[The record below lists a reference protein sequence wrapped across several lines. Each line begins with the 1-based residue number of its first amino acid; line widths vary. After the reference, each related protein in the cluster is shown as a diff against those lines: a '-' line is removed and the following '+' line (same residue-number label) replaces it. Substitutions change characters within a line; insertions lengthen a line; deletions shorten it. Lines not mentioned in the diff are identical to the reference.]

1 LKRYF
6 GIVNI
11 SELSKNGRLV
21 MLKEF
26 IIASFQAHFD
36 GKNILAIK
44 VLDSMTKKL
53 LILSR
58 NGKNIANVL
67 NVSLNSS
74 FVSSVIF
81 ISLVKFY

>member
-1 LKRYF
+1 M
-6 GIVNI
+6 NI
-11 SELSKNGRLV
+11 SELSKNGGLEV
-21 MLKEF
+21 LKEF

-44 VLDSMTKKL
+44 ALDSITKKL
-53 LILSR
+53 LIPSR
-58 NGKNIANVL
+58 SSKNIANFL